1 MTTSKKETP
10 VKNIAKPQNEEVE
23 SLKKQIAELQSKLNE
38 QPASLEDKIKY
49 FQEKQA
55 NISKLTKLDAFAES
69 LVKIGQD
76 AQEATET
83 DEFFSERFA
92 VRVSKRSSTYR
103 EDYDDILK
111 IQNPVLVTEV
121 LGYAL
126 ERINAKRNYLKTLI
140 EA

>member
-1 MTTSKKETP
+1 MTPTKKGTT
-10 VKNIAKPQNEEVE
+10 VKPITEAQKNEVE
-23 SLKKQIAELQSKLNE
+23 ILKKQIAELQSKLNE

-126 ERINAKRNYLKTLI
+126 ERINAKRNHLKTLI